1 MEKNPLTMLA
11 ISDTG
16 FVFDPRTGHSYTV
29 NSTGLALLRS
39 LKQGFDVTSAQE
51 QLEGAFDCS
60 GNITSDIHR
69 FINAL
74 INNEILNGRVTN
86 PVQDN
91 AP

>member
-1 MEKNPLTMLA
+1 MEKNPLAMLA

-39 LKQGFDVTSAQE
+39 LKQGLDVASAQE
-51 QLEGAFDCS
+51 QLEGAFECS

-69 FINAL
+69 FVNAL
-74 INNEILNGRVTN
+74 INNEILNGRVID
-86 PVQDN
+86 PARSN

>member
-1 MEKNPLTMLA
+1 MEKNPLAMLA

-60 GNITSDIHR
+60 GKITSDIHR

-86 PVQDN
+86 PAQDN
-91 AP
+91 PP